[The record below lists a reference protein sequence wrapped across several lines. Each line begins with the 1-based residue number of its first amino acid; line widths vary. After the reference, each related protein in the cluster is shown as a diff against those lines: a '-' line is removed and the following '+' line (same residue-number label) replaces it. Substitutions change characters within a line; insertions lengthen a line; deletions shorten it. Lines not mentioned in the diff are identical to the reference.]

1 MEEVEDF
8 LRGVDF
14 VIDFFITGVFL
25 VTVFLMTDF
34 LVAVFLLTVFL
45 AVVFLARDFFVTG
58 FFVTTAFA
66 RFVVKRCFFL
76 ADVFLPNAGSLHVQ
90 ALPLP
95 LERRPVALLAHGR
108 VNN

>member
-8 LRGVDF
+8 LRAVDF
-14 VIDFFITGVFL
+14 AIDFFFTGVFL

-34 LVAVFLLTVFL
+34 LVAVFLLTAFL

-66 RFVVKRCFFL
+66 RFVIKLCFFL
-76 ADVFLPNAGSLHVQ
+76 VDVFFT
-90 ALPLP
+90 
-95 LERRPVALLAHGR
+95 ERWLSSRSSTATAA
-108 VNN
+108 